1 MPDFGGETR
10 PIVFDQDELA
20 VIVTGVPRRGRD
32 APDLPVQVHKANK
45 PDKEE
50 PRRSEGTALRLSEGD
65 PLRAT
70 LAAPVPESEPSKE
83 RRIVVQIEAP
93 SENNPG
99 GVICEGYE
107 RHTDRRVRVFDTKGQ
122 LIGGAD
128 LKPGDDVELT
138 AKRKPPRELD
148 A

>member
-83 RRIVVQIEAP
+83 RRGSVGEQSRRCHLRGLREAYRSP
-93 SENNPG
+93 RPRLRY
-99 GVICEGYE
+99 EGAVNRWSGPE
-107 RHTDRRVRVFDTKGQ
+107 TR
-122 LIGGAD
+122 
-128 LKPGDDVELT
+128 
-138 AKRKPPRELD
+138 
-148 A
+148 